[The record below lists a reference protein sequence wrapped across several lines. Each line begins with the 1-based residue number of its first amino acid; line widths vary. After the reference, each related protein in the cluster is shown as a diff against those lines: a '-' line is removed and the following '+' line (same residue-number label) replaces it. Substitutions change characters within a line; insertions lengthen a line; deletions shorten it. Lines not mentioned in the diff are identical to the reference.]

1 MDMQPTELDD
11 KAPVRIE
18 VNGVY
23 MGVVELGRAD
33 DASIERPPVV
43 FIHGFTGCGKNWA
56 FLSELF
62 TQQGQYVIAL
72 EMLGHGLSD
81 TPDDPQRYTIEHC
94 QEDVVA
100 VLRKLNIAPGK
111 AILIGYSMGARIA
124 LYCALSGYFGA
135 LMLESGS
142 PGLASP
148 DERERRRR
156 SDEVLANC
164 IEEYGVEAFVD
175 YWEERPIFSSQA
187 TLPPRTRAA
196 LHDQRLHNSTRGL
209 ANSLRGV
216 GTGAQPSLYDRLAEV
231 TIPTLL
237 ITGADDKKFCDVARE
252 MAKQMPRV
260 QHHIVP
266 GAGHTVHLEQPAA
279 FEAIVREFCGSVQ

>member
-1 MDMQPTELDD
+1 M
-11 KAPVRIE
+11 
-18 VNGVY
+18 
-23 MGVVELGRAD
+23 
-33 DASIERPPVV
+33 
-43 FIHGFTGCGKNWA
+43 
-56 FLSELF
+56 
-62 TQQGQYVIAL
+62 IAL

-81 TPDDPQRYTIEHC
+81 APDDPQRYTIEHC

-100 VLRKLNIAPGK
+100 VLRKLNVAPGK

-135 LMLESGS
+135 LVLESGS
-142 PGLASP
+142 PGLASL
-148 DERERRRR
+148 DEREQRRR
-156 SDEVLANC
+156 SDEMLASC

-175 YWEERPIFSSQA
+175 YWEGRPIFSSQM

-196 LHDQRLHNSTRGL
+196 LRDQRLHNSVRGL

-216 GTGAQPSLYDRLAEV
+216 GTGAQPSLHDRLAEV

-252 MAKQMPRV
+252 MTEQMPRA

-266 GAGHTVHLEQPAA
+266 GAGHTVHLEQPAV
-279 FEAIVREFCGSVQ
+279 FEAIVREFCDSTQ